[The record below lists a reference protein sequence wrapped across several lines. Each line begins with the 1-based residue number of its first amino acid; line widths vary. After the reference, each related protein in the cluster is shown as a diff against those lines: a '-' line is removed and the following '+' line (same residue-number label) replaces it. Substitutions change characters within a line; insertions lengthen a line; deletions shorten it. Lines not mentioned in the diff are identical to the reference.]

1 MDGDFNRCGGERL
14 PAFTADTQTLKK
26 GLRHEQTKEPP
37 GILPESRVCPG
48 SGGFSFFSR
57 CDKIKLISYRLKGGD
72 SNGSERNAA
81 SDDGKAG
88 HKGVPDPADRGPEGG
103 FVASIP
109 ELPGC
114 LTFGETREEALARM
128 EDAKRCWLAAVREAN
143 ALADRGQADRGKMG
157 SKRK

>member
-1 MDGDFNRCGGERL
+1 MAAKEMRQVMMEKLGTREYRIRL
-14 PAFTADTQTLKK
+14 TED
-26 GLRHEQTKEPP
+26 
-37 GILPESRVCPG
+37 
-48 SGGFSFFSR
+48 
-57 CDKIKLISYRLKGGD
+57 
-72 SNGSERNAA
+72 
-81 SDDGKAG
+81 
-88 HKGVPDPADRGPEGG
+88 PEGA

-143 ALADRGQADRGKMG
+143 APDDRGQADRGKMG

>member
-1 MDGDFNRCGGERL
+1 MAAKEMRQAMMEKLGTREYRIRL
-14 PAFTADTQTLKK
+14 TED
-26 GLRHEQTKEPP
+26 
-37 GILPESRVCPG
+37 
-48 SGGFSFFSR
+48 
-57 CDKIKLISYRLKGGD
+57 
-72 SNGSERNAA
+72 
-81 SDDGKAG
+81 
-88 HKGVPDPADRGPEGG
+88 PEGG

-157 SKRK
+157 SKRKSKSVSEKGHSISEWPFCEGIRFDERIRSPRLYQKLYSTCTG